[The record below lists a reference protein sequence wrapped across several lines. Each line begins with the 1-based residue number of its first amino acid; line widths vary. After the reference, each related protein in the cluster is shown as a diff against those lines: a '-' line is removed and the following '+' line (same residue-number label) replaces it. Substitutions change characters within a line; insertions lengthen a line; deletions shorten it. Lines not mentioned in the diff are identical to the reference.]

1 MACVELKNVS
11 YRYPVSLKKNL
22 RGIDLAIEQ
31 GEFVAVIGK
40 NGAGKTTLCNVIRGF
55 IPHFYHG
62 KITGTVCVN
71 GKDVLET
78 GIGELAADVGYVF
91 QNPFN
96 QNSGIKATVYEE
108 IAYGLENLGIAR
120 EEIFGRVDA
129 VLKLLRIEHLADKHP
144 MKLSGGQCQR
154 VALASVIVMEPAVLI
169 IDEPTSQLDP
179 KGTED
184 VFRIIDTMKKNG
196 KTTILVE
203 QKIDRIAEY
212 ADRVILMDEG
222 EIVLDG
228 TAQEVLSDTRL
239 LDYGVVLP
247 QCAALG
253 IKLRERGYALDRVP
267 ITIAQAKEEIGRL
280 MGKEGAAHADS

>member
-11 YRYPVSLKKNL
+11 YRYPVSPAKNL
-22 RGIDLAIEQ
+22 RGVSLSIEQ
-31 GEFVAVIGK
+31 GEFVAIIGK

-62 KITGTVCVN
+62 KITGTVTVN

-96 QNSGIKATVYEE
+96 QNSGIKVTVYEE

-129 VLKLLRIEHLADKHP
+129 VLKLLRIEHLADRHP

-212 ADRVILMDEG
+212 ADRVILMDGG

-228 TAQEVLSDTRL
+228 SAQEVLSDARL

-253 IKLRERGYALDRVP
+253 IALRERGYALDRIP

-280 MGKEGAAHADS
+280 MGKGGAVHADS